1 MFLPADSDYD
11 SSDALSPR
19 DLDLL
24 YSPPQELS
32 QQASHLLGGSA
43 PDVLQIHELRWVHD
57 QIFGPRKCPRSHG
70 FPSLLSSVC
79 SPKDVAVVPASTES
93 RLHRSSF
100 LAKDFAPSCTS
111 PFGPLSP
118 TLSDTTKTLEGLSLS
133 RNHQETVTPLRSPA
147 NPAAKRKLLS
157 RSHRGQYFSGPHR
170 WLRGQSGDCHSGSLS
185 EGTYTK
191 QVELDSP
198 PSGSLPSHHG
208 PTYVCHASCVL
219 ESRKG
224 QLRELRPHVR
234 KIFVE
239 PCKTSAS
246 GPVKEEEEE
255 EKAKASGVGGQVE
268 CGGEE
273 PEGAS
278 NQEVDSDEQTNAQ
291 MSEILSSTL

>member
-1 MFLPADSDYD
+1 MTRSLAQEMSEISRFLVL
-11 SSDALSPR
+11 SS
-19 DLDLL
+19 
-24 YSPPQELS
+24 
-32 QQASHLLGGSA
+32 
-43 PDVLQIHELRWVHD
+43 
-57 QIFGPRKCPRSHG
+57 
-70 FPSLLSSVC
+70 PSLLSSVC
-79 SPKDVAVVPASTES
+79 SPKDIAVVPVSTES
-93 RLHRSSF
+93 CLHRSSF

-111 PFGPLSP
+111 PFSPLSP

-157 RSHRGQYFSGPHR
+157 RSHRGHYFSGPHR
-170 WLRGQSGDCHSGSLS
+170 WLKGQSGDCHSGSLS

-208 PTYVCHASCVL
+208 PTYVCHASCIL

-224 QLRELRPHVR
+224 PIRELRPHVR

-239 PCKTSAS
+239 PCTTSSS
-246 GPVKEEEEE
+246 GPMKEE
-255 EKAKASGVGGQVE
+255 EKAKASGVGRQVE
-268 CGGEE
+268 SGGEE